1 MKIIVMTIAILA
13 GVGIAVAALAQQGT
27 PASNQPTPG
36 GPTAVAVAT
45 QSAAAG
51 GTATASS
58 ASTATAAASATGA
71 ATTPTPSGATPTPS
85 ANRNFSVSLSPLN
98 NSGVSGDGSVQVAG
112 DKLNVDLHLK
122 GLDPLKEHPQQLA
135 GKPGGQAAACPDK
148 SADTNGDGIVSAEEA
163 QAKTGE
169 AQLALDQTT
178 FPVGSGQK
186 PTLFANVYAVQA
198 SGLTTPMPGATQ
210 TSAAATLTPQTGG
223 TATQEAQSTVVDIFA
238 TATAAAKHANTS
250 GESAAQ
256 TAVAEGTPPP
266 KVIVVDNDVIVVF
279 GMKVNGSYDPTIPVA
294 CGQIS
299 AGGTGPGSGGAATAT
314 PTATPGEQGVAS
326 VTPPASPTP

>member
-1 MKIIVMTIAILA
+1 
-13 GVGIAVAALAQQGT
+13 
-27 PASNQPTPG
+27 
-36 GPTAVAVAT
+36 
-45 QSAAAG
+45 
-51 GTATASS
+51 
-58 ASTATAAASATGA
+58 
-71 ATTPTPSGATPTPS
+71 
-85 ANRNFSVSLSPLN
+85 VSLSPLN

-186 PTLFANVYAVQA
+186 PTLFANVYAVLA